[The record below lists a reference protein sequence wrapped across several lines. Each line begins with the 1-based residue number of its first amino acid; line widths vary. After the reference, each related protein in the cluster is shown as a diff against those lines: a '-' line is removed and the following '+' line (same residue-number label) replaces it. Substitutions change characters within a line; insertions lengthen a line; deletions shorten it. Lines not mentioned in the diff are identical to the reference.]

1 MIIIVGKWG
10 INGGT
15 ASEHDVFWN
24 SESRMTSFLKSLK
37 LTSHI
42 FSNVKISPKWYIND
56 ETSSKYDLFW
66 NSGGQ
71 ISDDVDFKKN

>member
-24 SESRMTSFLKSLK
+24 SESRMTSFLKSAK

-42 FSNVKISPKWYIND
+42 FSNDGNILERVN
-56 ETSSKYDLFW
+56 
-66 NSGGQ
+66 
-71 ISDDVDFKKN
+71 